1 MRARMPQMEYV
12 QPIEQPRDL
21 VLETDFI
28 RPYIA
33 TGEEAATVSS
43 YSDDV
48 SCMHVNENVVHAFIG
63 RRAQKLV
70 SIQNIIGLIDQTCSS
85 HCESI
90 HRSIISKSKQLVQNS
105 LSVQI

>member
-12 QPIEQPRDL
+12 QPIEQPREL

-43 YSDDV
+43 YSDEV
-48 SCMHVNENVVHAFIG
+48 SSI
-63 RRAQKLV
+63 KL
-70 SIQNIIGLIDQTCSS
+70 LTCQGVL
-85 HCESI
+85 HP
-90 HRSIISKSKQLVQNS
+90 
-105 LSVQI
+105 